1 MTEDVSRRSIAGAAG
16 VVIFAL
22 ALAFTLLAAA
32 PPAAANNATPNTYG
46 KTIGNWGH
54 AWWQWATNFSTA
66 DNPIEQP
73 IVEDGQPKVGY
84 VDCTAGQSGAV
95 WFLAG
100 TFGGEAVRTC
110 SVQQGKALFFPIIN
124 TLWWYPEDCQEVEEC
139 REVAAS
145 FINPSTSWTCE
156 INGKPCIYTNQV
168 VRAQSD
174 ALRYYI
180 PVDSWLTEL
189 KDADGNPIPI
199 AAGVRDFAISDGY
212 WVMLPPLSRGEHT
225 IRFSVNRAGFDFV
238 TNDGET
244 EELPEFALDVTYHLT
259 VTSRP

>member
-46 KTIGNWGH
+46 KTISNWGH
-54 AWWQWATNFSTA
+54 AWWQWAARFSAA
-66 DNPIEQP
+66 DNPIAQ
-73 IVEDGQPKVGY
+73 DGF

-100 TFGGEAVRTC
+100 TGGGTVERTC
-110 SVQQGKALFFPIIN
+110 SVKQGKALFFPIGNSIAWSDDDSD
-124 TLWWYPEDCQEVEEC
+124 LDEC
-139 REVAAS
+139 RAVAAQY
-145 FINPSTSWTCE
+145 IDPAPTWTCE
-156 INGKPCIYTNQV
+156 VDGIPCIYTNQV

-174 ALRYYI
+174 PLPFDI
-180 PVDSWLTEL
+180 PGDSWLAVDEDGEL
-189 KDADGNPIPI
+189 LNTPGLWKPS
-199 AAGVRDFAISDGY
+199 ISDGY

-225 IRFSVNRAGFDFV
+225 IRFTYSRSGF
-238 TNDGET
+238 E
-244 EELPEFALDVTYHLT
+244 LDVTYHLT